1 MSGSHYSGKIW
12 SPMALFDLFHIQPA
26 DIDNVLSTALR
37 QTVRSLV
44 GVRMEGLPS
53 TCLLMST
60 AWYWVL

>member
-1 MSGSHYSGKIW
+1 
-12 SPMALFDLFHIQPA
+12 MALFDLFHIQPA